1 MFKNTTIMGRLGL
14 SFGLLL
20 ALLVACAATGVFGTN
35 ALFGKSRKLIDVDLK
50 LAQQAIVIDNL
61 ILTER
66 RYEKDTLINIGDSK
80 ALDSYDDSWRDTQ
93 TDLTKDIQD
102 AMAMPLS
109 DEDHR
114 LLQAVSDNFD
124 RYATSFME
132 VEGAI
137 HSGKARTTQEANAQ
151 LGAHNDAIQAMETAA
166 GMLVKNTLARSA
178 GVEQDLDATRTRTVA
193 LQAGLALLCLV
204 LGTALC
210 VMVVRSITRPLA
222 RANGVA
228 KAIADGRFDND
239 IDAEG
244 RDETAHLLGSL
255 KSMQAVLLDNELNA
269 KGQIAAI
276 NRAQAVC
283 EYELDGSIRAVNEN
297 HHTLYGCQP
306 QDVIGRNPRDLG
318 KLAGEALAEHERT
331 WEQLRNGETVTGV
344 FKRRSRDG
352 RELHVQATF
361 NPILDLS
368 GRPYKVVEYQTD
380 ISDQVRM
387 REALDAAV
395 SEART
400 VAQAATQ
407 GDLTGRI
414 SMQGKSG
421 QIQALSASINS
432 VLDGMMTL
440 VGRIKETSETVNNG
454 AQEISKGNLHLSQR
468 TEESA
473 ASLEE
478 TAASMEQMTST
489 VKTTAGNAAQAQ
501 QLALAAREHAS
512 RGGTVVGSAISAMSE
527 INTAS
532 KRIADIISVID
543 EIAFQTNLLA
553 LNAAVEAARAGE
565 QGRGFAVVA
574 SEVRSLAGRSA
585 TAAKEIKAL
594 IVDSVEK
601 VESGTRLVD
610 ETGKALNEIGDAVRT
625 VNDVV
630 AEIAAACREQA
641 AGIEQVN
648 RVVMN
653 LDTMTQ
659 QNAALVEEAA
669 GASAT
674 ICEQAQDLSALV
686 DNYRVEG
693 GAAVRRTGSV
703 ISLRGARSAA

>member
-20 ALLVACAATGVFGTN
+20 TMLVACAAVGTFGTN
-35 ALFGKSRKLIDVDLK
+35 ALFSKSRNLIETDLK
-50 LAQQAIVIDNL
+50 LAQQAILIDNL
-61 ILTER
+61 ILNER
-66 RYEKDTLINIGDSK
+66 RYEKDTLINIGDQK
-80 ALDSYDDSWRDTQ
+80 ALDSYDDKWRDTQ
-93 TDLTKDIQD
+93 TDLSKAIGD
-102 AMAMPLS
+102 ALAMPLS
-109 DEDHR
+109 APDR
-114 LLQAVSDNFD
+114 AQLQSISDNFD
-124 RYATSFME
+124 KYAAGFME

-137 HSGKARTTQEANAQ
+137 HSGKAKTTQEANTLMMVHKDPVREMEAAAEALGKATMARSDAVEKDLMATRLRTITLQ
-151 LGAHNDAIQAMETAA
+151 LGLA
-166 GMLVKNTLARSA
+166 GA
-178 GVEQDLDATRTRTVA
+178 
-193 LQAGLALLCLV
+193 CLV
-204 LGTALC
+204 LGIALC
-210 VMVVRSITRPLA
+210 VLAVRAITGPLA
-222 RANGVA
+222 RANEVA
-228 KAIADGRFDND
+228 QAIAGGNFDND

-244 RDETAHLLGSL
+244 RDETSQLLASL
-255 KSMQAVLLDNELNA
+255 KSMQSVLLENELNA

-276 NRAQAVC
+276 HKAQAVC
-283 EYELDGSIRAVNEN
+283 EYELDGRVRDANAN
-297 HHTLYGCQP
+297 HLALYGRRL
-306 QDVIGRNPRDLG
+306 QDLVGRTPRELG
-318 KLAGEALAEHERT
+318 GMSGQTPAELERT
-331 WEQLRNGETVTGV
+331 WEQLRRGDTVTGE
-344 FKRRSRDG
+344 FKRAGRDG
-352 RELHVQATF
+352 HELHVHATF
-361 NPILDLS
+361 SPILDLA

-380 ISDQVRM
+380 VTAQVRM

-395 SEART
+395 AEARA

-414 SMQGKSG
+414 SMQGKTG
-421 QIQALSASINS
+421 QIEALSASINS
-432 VLDGMMTL
+432 VLEGMMSL
-440 VGRIKETSETVNNG
+440 VARIKETAESVNNG

-473 ASLEE
+473 ASLEQ
-478 TAASMEQMTST
+478 TAASMEEMTST

-501 QLALAAREHAS
+501 QLALAAREHAT

-532 KRIADIISVID
+532 HRIADIIGVID

-594 IVDSVEK
+594 IVDSVAK

-610 ETGKALNEIGDAVRT
+610 ETGKALAEIGDAVRT

-630 AEIAAACREQA
+630 AEIAAASREQA

-648 RVVMN
+648 RVVTN

-669 GASAT
+669 SASST
-674 ICEQAQDLSALV
+674 ICEQAQSLSSLV
-686 DNYRVEG
+686 DDYRVDSG
-693 GAAVRRTGSV
+693 RRTGSV
-703 ISLRGARSAA
+703 TPLHSARSAA

>member
-1 MFKNTTIMGRLGL
+1 MFKNTTIMGRLGI

-20 ALLVACAATGVFGTN
+20 AMLVACAAIGIFGTN
-35 ALFGKSRKLIDVDLK
+35 ALFSKSRNLIEHDLK
-50 LAQQAIVIDNL
+50 LAQQAILIDNL

-66 RYEKDTLINIGDSK
+66 RYEKDTLINIGDQK
-80 ALDSYDDSWRDTQ
+80 ALNSFDDSWRDTQ
-93 TDLTKDIQD
+93 TDLTKAIQD
-102 AMAMPLS
+102 ALAMPLS
-109 DEDHR
+109 AEQR
-114 LLQAVSDNFD
+114 TQVQSISDNFD
-124 RYATSFME
+124 KYATAFME

-137 HSGKARTTQEANAQ
+137 HSGKARTTQDANA
-151 LGAHNDAIQAMETAA
+151 LMTARKGPIESMESTAA
-166 GMLVKNTLARSA
+166 ALSHASMARSA
-178 GVEQDLDATRTRTVA
+178 VVEQDLMTTRLRTVM
-193 LQAGLALLCLV
+193 LQLIISGACLAL
-204 LGTALC
+204 GIALC
-210 VMVVRSITRPLA
+210 VLAVRSITGPLA

-228 KAIADGRFDND
+228 QAIAGGRFDND

-244 RDETAHLLGSL
+244 RDETAQLLGSL
-255 KSMQAVLLDNELNA
+255 KSMQGALLENELNA

-276 NRAQAVC
+276 NKAQAVC
-283 EYELDGSIRAVNEN
+283 EYELDGRIRAVNEN
-297 HHTLYGCQP
+297 HHVLYACRP
-306 QDVIGRNPRDLG
+306 EDVIGRNPRDLG
-318 KLAGEALAEHERT
+318 KLTGEALAEHERI
-331 WEQLRNGETVTGV
+331 WERLRNGETVTGV
-344 FKRRSRDG
+344 FTRGTRDG
-352 RELHVQATF
+352 RKLHVQATF
-361 NPILDLS
+361 NPILDLA

-380 ISDQVRM
+380 VSDQVRM

-395 SEART
+395 TEARN

-421 QIQALSASINS
+421 QIEALSTSINS

-440 VGRIKETSETVNNG
+440 VARIKETSESVNNG
-454 AQEISKGNLHLSQR
+454 AREISNGNLHLSQR

-473 ASLEE
+473 ASLEQ
-478 TAASMEQMTST
+478 TAASMEEMTGT

-501 QLALAAREHAS
+501 QLALAAREHAT

-527 INTAS
+527 INAAS
-532 KRIADIISVID
+532 RRIADIIGVID

-594 IVDSVEK
+594 IVDSVDK

-610 ETGKALNEIGDAVRT
+610 ETGKALTEISDAVRT

-648 RVVMN
+648 RVVTN

-669 GASAT
+669 SASAT
-674 ICEQAQDLSALV
+674 ICEQAQDLSSLV
-686 DNYRVEG
+686 ENYRVDSG
-693 GAAVRRTGSV
+693 TRRASGITP
-703 ISLRGARSAA
+703 IRARSAA